1 MANLSNLRPAQV
13 FPPGYFI
20 KDQLEQ
26 REWTQNELAEVLGI
40 TPRHLSQVMSGES
53 ALGYE
58 LAIQLGQVFDTSP
71 QLWSNLYLSYALWNE
86 QVEEEVSETGIK
98 AGIYERMPVRDMVK
112 KGWLKEPKSVRDLQQ
127 QVAKFWGKD
136 DADLSFIDTE
146 YSPCLNRSTTSKA
159 NQYNTSYALTW
170 YRKAS
175 LCARKYEVPS
185 YNKRKLED
193 LCDNLY
199 SYTAKPTSIKTF
211 LGKLNECGVRFLVLP
226 HLEKT
231 YLDGAAFKQGGDP
244 VVVYTARY
252 KRIDSFWFTLA
263 HELAHVLLHLDKQRP
278 IILDDLHE
286 GEATEMENEAN
297 AWAGERLRHPEIA
310 ARFRDSGQVHPKR
323 IEACAQ
329 VYGIHPSIV
338 AGKLAHDGLAGY
350 RVVQRYSEDVLAH
363 IPKSYLN

>member
-1 MANLSNLRPAQV
+1 MANLTNIRPAQV

-26 REWTQNELAEVLGI
+26 RQWNQNELAEVLGI
-40 TPRHLSQVMSGES
+40 TPRHLSQVMNGEVP
-53 ALGYE
+53 LNYD

-71 QLWSNLYLSYALWNE
+71 QLWSNLYLSYALWSE
-86 QVEEEVSETGIK
+86 PAEEELSQIAIK
-98 AGIYERMPVRDMVK
+98 ASIYERMPIRDMVK
-112 KGWLKEPKSVRDLQQ
+112 KGWMKKPKSVQDLEQ
-127 QVAKFWGKD
+127 QVADFWGRD

-146 YSPCLNRSTTSKA
+146 YSPCLNRSTASKA
-159 NQYNTSYALTW
+159 DQYNTSYALTW

-175 LCARKYEVPS
+175 MCASKRDVPG
-185 YNKRKLED
+185 YNKRKLEI
-193 LCDNLY
+193 LFNSMY
-199 SYTAKPTSIKTF
+199 AHTVKPADIKAF
-211 LGKLNECGVRFLVLP
+211 LAKLNDCGVKFLVLP

-231 YLDGAAFKQGGDP
+231 YLDGAAFKQGSNP

-263 HELAHVLLHLDKQRP
+263 HEIAHVLLHLDKQRS

-286 GEATEMENEAN
+286 GEASEMENEAN
-297 AWAGERLRHPEIA
+297 ALAGEKLRHPEIA

-329 VYGIHPSIV
+329 VYGVHPSIV

-363 IPKSYLN
+363 IPKAYLN

>member
-1 MANLSNLRPAQV
+1 MANLINIRPAQV

-26 REWTQNELAEVLGI
+26 RQWSQNELAEVLSI
-40 TPRHLSQVMSGES
+40 TPRHLSQVMNGES
-53 ALGYE
+53 PLNYD

-86 QVEEEVSETGIK
+86 HAEEEVSETEVK
-98 AGIYERMPVRDMVK
+98 AGIYERMPIRDMVK
-112 KGWLKEPKSVRDLQQ
+112 KGWLKEPKNLRDLEQ

-136 DADLSFIDTE
+136 DADLSFIDTD
-146 YSPCLNRSTTSKA
+146 YSPCLNRSTASKA

-175 LCARKYEVPS
+175 LCAEKYEVPT
-185 YNKRKLED
+185 YNKKKLES
-193 LCDNLY
+193 LSDNLY
-199 SYTAKPTSIKTF
+199 SYTAKTDSIKTF
-211 LGKLNECGVRFLVLP
+211 LSKLNECGVKFLVLP

-231 YLDGAAFKQGGDP
+231 YLDGAAFKQDSNP

-263 HELAHVLLHLDKQRP
+263 HEIAHVLLHLDKQRP
-278 IILDDLHE
+278 IILDNLDE
-286 GEATEMENEAN
+286 GSANEMEQEAN
-297 AWAGERLRHPEIA
+297 DLAGKKLRHPEIA
-310 ARFRDSGQVHPKR
+310 KHFRNAGLAHPKR

-329 VYGIHPSIV
+329 VFGIHPSIV
-338 AGKLAHDGLAGY
+338 AGKLAHDELAGY
-350 RVVQRYSEDVLAH
+350 RVVQRYSEDVLTH

>member
-1 MANLSNLRPAQV
+1 MANLTNIRPAQV
-13 FPPGYFI
+13 FPPGHFI

-26 REWTQNELAEVLGI
+26 RQWNQNELAEVLGI
-40 TPRHLSQVMSGES
+40 TPRHLSQVMNGE
-53 ALGYE
+53 APLNYD

-71 QLWSNLYLSYALWNE
+71 QLWSNLYLSYAMWSE
-86 QVEEEVSETGIK
+86 EAEEEASATEVK
-98 AGIYERMPVRDMVK
+98 AGIYERMPIRDMVK
-112 KGWLKEPKSVRDLQQ
+112 KGWLKEPKSLKDLEQ

-136 DADLSFIDTE
+136 DANLSFIDTE
-146 YSPCLNRSTTSKA
+146 YSPCLNRSTASKS

-175 LCARKYEVPS
+175 LCAEKREVPA
-185 YNKRKLED
+185 YNKKKLES
-193 LCDNLY
+193 LYDNLY
-199 SYTAKPTSIKTF
+199 SYTAKTASIKVY
-211 LGKLNECGVRFLVLP
+211 LEKLNECGVKFLVLP

-231 YLDGAAFKQGGDP
+231 YLDGAAFKQGNNP

-263 HELAHVLLHLDKQRP
+263 HEIAHVLLHLDKQRA

-286 GEATEMENEAN
+286 GEATEMEKEAN
-297 AWAGERLRHPEIA
+297 ELAGEKLRHAEIA
-310 ARFRDSGQVHPKR
+310 ARFHDSGQVHPKR

-329 VYGIHPSIV
+329 VYGVHPSIV

-350 RVVQRYSEDVLAH
+350 RVVQRYSEDVLVH
-363 IPKSYLN
+363 IPVKYLN